1 MKKSKQF
8 LNAQSGFTLI
18 ELLVVIAIIGVLS
31 SAVLASLN
39 SAREKA
45 RDARRLTDL
54 DTFVKAIR
62 MYKVDNDVYPGEKN
76 NRGVQISPD
85 CSSDLKDDLINGE
98 YLPQVPSDPS
108 ENANCTDLRDDSL
121 FFYGWDAA
129 HCCEGAYCISINR
142 IETQR
147 TIKLLASKYPVHD
160 GNISNGVQYVTGGG
174 DANVGT
180 GADCNYCFVEH

>member
-18 ELLVVIAIIGVLS
+18 ELLVVIAIIGILS

-45 RDARRLTDL
+45 RDSRRLTDL
-54 DTFVKAIR
+54 NTLVKAIR
-62 MYKVDNDVYPGEKN
+62 MYKVDNDVYPGEKDD
-76 NRGVQISPD
+76 RGVQISPD
-85 CSSDLKDDLINGE
+85 CSSDLKDDLISGE
-98 YLPQVPSDPS
+98 YLPQVPSGPS
-108 ENANCTDLRDDSL
+108 ENANCTSLPDDSL

-142 IETQR
+142 IENQE
-147 TIKLLASKYPVHD
+147 TINRLASTYPDHD
-160 GNISNGVQYVTGGG
+160 GDISNGVQYVTGGG
-174 DANVGT
+174 NANIGT
-180 GADCNYCFVEH
+180 GDDFNYCFIEH